1 MPRFY
6 AAPITERNH
15 DFIATVEGLDAATPE
30 AAEAARAALED
41 QPLVVVRDSVLE
53 PASLVAFG
61 RRLGELERYDEPDP
75 GYEEFPEIAMYSNRT
90 SRGRVPKPY
99 WHSDGLFRD
108 RPPDATVFHAVE
120 APERGGETL
129 FRDARELYEEL
140 DAEDRRTLDGLTCVL
155 SGGARRPLV
164 VEHPPSGRRALRVN
178 LGAIVG
184 IVGVERESAR
194 RLVGELIAMHERPAG
209 VYAHRYLPGDIVIW
223 DNRAVAHSATQPPPP
238 DQRRL
243 IMRLDVRAL
252 SGSSGVS
259 GAQRD

>member
-1 MPRFY
+1 
-6 AAPITERNH
+6 
-15 DFIATVEGLDAATPE
+15 
-30 AAEAARAALED
+30 
-41 QPLVVVRDSVLE
+41 
-53 PASLVAFG
+53 VAVF
-61 RRLGELERYDEPDP
+61 
-75 GYEEFPEIAMYSNRT
+75 SNRA
-90 SRGRVPKPY
+90 SRGRVPRPY
-99 WHSDGLFRD
+99 WHSDGLLRD
-108 RPPDATVFHAVE
+108 HPPDATVFHAVE

-155 SGGARRPLV
+155 GGGARRPLV

-194 RLVGELIAMHERPAG
+194 RLVGELIAMHERPEG

-223 DNRAVAHSATQPPPP
+223 DNRAVAHSATEPPPP

-252 SGSSGVS
+252 ASVS
-259 GAQRD
+259 ADAG